1 MLGDLM
7 ERTSLADALDKL
19 SSDVSA
25 QSSAG
30 LEALKDWLQD
40 PQNLEKADLD
50 PEAWSAVL
58 KVLERF
64 GRRQV
69 QNLARAG
76 GRKGVFKPD
85 GPAVLLTVLH
95 HLARRRTGPAKVL
108 QCLGGL
114 KMC

>member
-1 MLGDLM
+1 M

-19 SSDVSA
+19 SSDVAA

-50 PEAWSAVL
+50 PDAWPAVL

-76 GRKGVFKPD
+76 GGHRQCRVCGEV
-85 GPAVLLTVLH
+85 A
-95 HLARRRTGPAKVL
+95 ARASLSRMAPR
-108 QCLGGL
+108 C
-114 KMC
+114 C